1 MNTQQLWMMI
11 PRSTHTKCVE
21 KWTLLVQLSRIMLL
35 QV

>member
-1 MNTQQLWMMI
+1 MMI
-11 PRSTHTKCVE
+11 PRSTHTKYVE